1 MNGSKV
7 LKFSRRLLAL
17 FCAFALLLTS
27 VDGRIYASD
36 PAEKESSSVEE
47 VANKSL
53 SVVEAKKIEN
63 NKECTVEGYIVG
75 SLKSGNLIDP
85 SASQSPFNFALADA
99 RNEKNPD
106 KIMPIYLADSD
117 FMKILN
123 VKDHPENLGKR
134 IKLTGKRQ
142 PYFQQPGLI
151 LITAYEFV
159 NDPAPDNSKK
169 KVTFKYWEQTTM
181 EDVEKGSKPTSV
193 PAAKNPHKVTQ
204 STWSTIVGWH
214 VEGSN
219 EKVDPAQTVINQDTV
234 FVAETVNKDE
244 LRVINQSYFR
254 SGMAQYTGLVNP
266 EIYEGFAPRVLSAL
280 NSTTMTQAQVNA
292 LVQEFRDLQKKEIL
306 GNNIR
311 IDLVDE
317 DKKVIHDQATVEIR
331 QGDKLIDT
339 LEITNGSMTTQKKYP
354 NGEYTLTET
363 KAPAG
368 YSFAQNES
376 VTIDVSGALAYQ
388 QAPSVRLIHAGQ
400 TMATFSYENAPEGMK
415 APADMTPENGKV
427 ILPEPEASSD
437 PAKSF
442 LFWKD
447 PAGNKYQP
455 GAEVEVKET
464 TNFVGVWGKNY
475 WKIVLNLRYANG
487 ERITD
492 QKIEDLGLAFKVVGS
507 DGVAHDPWEIKSSL
521 DTVTFFKDA
530 DGRYYFIRGDY
541 KIIVDDSKSDYEVK
555 EALFEEKPFDLKKDV
570 ISVPGQEALND
581 TWTQALE
588 VRIQK
593 KEVKAT
599 FSYENAPEGMKAP
612 ADMTPENGK
621 VILPEPE
628 ASSDPAK
635 SFLFWKDPAG
645 NKYQPG
651 AEVEVKETTN
661 FVGVWGKNYW
671 KIVLNLRYANGER
684 ITDKEIED
692 LGLAFKV
699 VGSDGVAHDPWE
711 IKSSLDTVTFFKD
724 ADGRYYFIR
733 GDYKIIVDDSKSDY
747 EVKEALFE
755 EKPFDLKKD
764 LISVPGKDSLTDTS
778 SQVLEIRIQ
787 KKEVKATF
795 SYENAPEGMEAPADM
810 TPENGKVILP
820 EPEASSDPAKS
831 FLFWKDPAGNKYQ
844 PGAEV
849 EVKETTNFVG
859 VWGKNYWKIVLN
871 LRYANGERITD
882 KEIEDLG
889 LAFKV
894 VGSDGVAH
902 DPWEIKSSLDTVTF
916 FKDADGR
923 YYFIRGDYKIIV
935 DDSKSD
941 YEVKEALFEEKP
953 FDLEK
958 DVISVPGQEALNDTW
973 TQALEVRIQKKD
985 LASIPVRVEV
995 REDGKRVDSVSFQ
1008 VQAKVNGVWTEVENP
1023 FSYNDNKQGEFENP
1037 LLEGEYRLKALG
1049 VPEGKKLV
1057 VQSSPNNMAKEITG
1071 LKDTFH
1077 LIVNEENKGSMSAIW
1092 AMFDLVPDGSDHG
1105 NDPSNPNNPGTD
1117 PGNSD
1122 NASTPGTDA
1131 GNMDNPGAEPGK
1143 VQPVNPET
1151 EDSKDPAKEPEA
1163 KPGEKESLPGKNR
1176 VEESAKGTKV
1186 ENQSEIKKKSNSIS
1200 PSTGDFAVFAFVGV
1214 GLLAGCALIIMKKKE
1229 EIRY

>member
-1 MNGSKV
+1 MNGSKA
-7 LKFSRRLLAL
+7 LKFIRRILAL

-27 VDGRIYASD
+27 VDGRVYASD

-47 VANKSL
+47 VANKPL
-53 SVVEAKKIEN
+53 SVIEAKTIEN
-63 NKECTVEGYIVG
+63 NKDCTVEGYIVG
-75 SLKSGNLIDP
+75 SLISGNLVDP
-85 SASQSPFNFALADA
+85 SASQSAFNLALADA
-99 RNEKNPD
+99 RNQKNPD
-106 KIMPIYLADSD
+106 KIMPIYLADSN

-142 PYFQQPGLI
+142 PYFKQPGLI

-169 KVTFKYWEQTTM
+169 KVTYKYWGQTTT
-181 EDVEKGSKPTSV
+181 EDVVKGSKPTSV
-193 PAAKNPHKVTQ
+193 PASKNPHKATQ

-219 EKVDPAQTVINQDTV
+219 EKVDPAQTAINQDTV
-234 FVAETVNKDE
+234 FVAEIVNKDE

-254 SGMAQYTGLVNP
+254 SGMAQYTGLANP
-266 EIYEGFAPRVLSAL
+266 EIYEGFAAKVTSAL
-280 NSTTMTQAQVNA
+280 QSTTMSQAQVDD
-292 LVQEFRDLQKKEIL
+292 LVKEFRVLQKQEIL
-306 GNNIR
+306 GNKIR

-317 DKKVIHDQATVEIR
+317 NKKVIHDQATVELR
-331 QGDKLIDT
+331 LGEKRIDT
-339 LEITNGSMTTQKKYP
+339 IEITNGSLTTQKKYP
-354 NGEYTLTET
+354 NGQYTVIET

-368 YSFAQNES
+368 YSIAQHES
-376 VTIDVSGALAYQ
+376 ITIDVSGALAYQ
-388 QAPSVRLIHAGQ
+388 QAPSVHLTHADQ
-400 TMATFSYENAPEGMK
+400 TMATFSYENAPEGMRV
-415 APADMTPENGKV
+415 PADMTPDDGKV

-447 PAGNKYQP
+447 PTGNTFQP
-455 GAEVEVKET
+455 GVEVEVEET

-475 WKIVLNLRYANG
+475 WKIRLDVRYADG
-487 ERITD
+487 ERI
-492 QKIEDLGLAFKVVGS
+492 
-507 DGVAHDPWEIKSSL
+507 
-521 DTVTFFKDA
+521 
-530 DGRYYFIRGDY
+530 
-541 KIIVDDSKSDYEVK
+541 
-555 EALFEEKPFDLKKDV
+555 
-570 ISVPGQEALND
+570 
-581 TWTQALE
+581 
-588 VRIQK
+588 
-593 KEVKAT
+593 
-599 FSYENAPEGMKAP
+599 M
-612 ADMTPENGK
+612 
-621 VILPEPE
+621 
-628 ASSDPAK
+628 
-635 SFLFWKDPAG
+635 
-645 NKYQPG
+645 
-651 AEVEVKETTN
+651 
-661 FVGVWGKNYW
+661 
-671 KIVLNLRYANGER
+671 
-684 ITDKEIED
+684 DKEIED

-711 IKSSLDTVTFFKD
+711 VNSSLDTVTFFKD

-764 LISVPGKDSLTDTS
+764 LVSVPGKESVIDTS
-778 SQVLEIRIQ
+778 SQSLEIRIQ

-795 SYENAPEGMEAPADM
+795 SYENAPEGMKAPANM
-810 TPENGKVILP
+810 TPEDGKIILP
-820 EPEASSDPAKS
+820 EPEASSDPEQS
-831 FLFWKDPAGNKYQ
+831 FLFWKDPAGNTLQ

-859 VWGKNYWKIVLN
+859 VWGKNYWKIILN

-882 KEIEDLG
+882 KEIEDLD

-902 DPWEIKSSLDTVTF
+902 DPWEVKSSLDTVTF

-923 YYFIRGDYKIIV
+923 YYFIRGDYKIVV

-958 DVISVPGQEALNDTW
+958 NVISVPGQEAFNDTW

-1008 VQAKVNGVWTEVENP
+1008 VQAKVNGVWIEVDNP

-1057 VQSSPNNMAKEITG
+1057 VQSSPNNMAKEIAS
-1071 LKDTFH
+1071 LKDTFS
-1077 LIVNEENKGSMSAIW
+1077 LLVSEENKGNLTAIW
-1092 AMFDLVPDGSDHG
+1092 AMFDLVEDDE
-1105 NDPSNPNNPGTD
+1105 PGTD
-1117 PGNSD
+1117 PSD
-1122 NASTPGTDA
+1122 PGKDPSEPETDPSKPGTDPTKPST
-1131 GNMDNPGAEPGK
+1131 DPSKPGTDHSKPSTESSKPGK
-1143 VQPVNPET
+1143 EPSTKPNIKPSET
-1151 EDSKDPAKEPEA
+1151 DK
-1163 KPGEKESLPGKNR
+1163 KPGKTIVSKNHG
-1176 VEESAKGTKV
+1176 SG
-1186 ENQSEIKKKSNSIS
+1186 S
-1200 PSTGDFAVFAFVGV
+1200 PSTGDFSLVTVAGL
-1214 GLLAGCALIIMKKKE
+1214 GLLAACGLVILNKKKE
-1229 EIRY
+1229 VR

>member
-85 SASQSPFNFALADA
+85 SASQSAFNLALADA
-99 RNEKNPD
+99 RNEKNQD

-142 PYFQQPGLI
+142 PYFNQPGLI

-169 KVTFKYWEQTTM
+169 KVTYKYWGQTAS
-181 EDVEKGSKPTSV
+181 EDVVKGSKPTSV
-193 PAAKNPHKVTQ
+193 PAAKNPHQATQ

-280 NSTTMTQAQVNA
+280 QSTTMTQAQVDD
-292 LVQEFRDLQKKEIL
+292 LVKEFRDLQKQEIL

-317 DKKVIHDQATVEIR
+317 NKKVIDDKATVEIR

-354 NGEYTLTET
+354 NGQYTVIET

-368 YSFAQNES
+368 YSIAQHES

-388 QAPSVRLIHAGQ
+388 QAPSVGLIHAGQ

-415 APADMTPENGKV
+415 APANMPPEDGKV

-447 PAGNKYQP
+447 PAGNTFQP

-475 WKIVLNLRYANG
+475 WKIR
-487 ERITD
+487 
-492 QKIEDLGLAFKVVGS
+492 
-507 DGVAHDPWEIKSSL
+507 L
-521 DTVTFFKDA
+521 DV
-530 DGRYYFIRGDY
+530 
-541 KIIVDDSKSDYEVK
+541 
-555 EALFEEKPFDLKKDV
+555 
-570 ISVPGQEALND
+570 
-581 TWTQALE
+581 
-588 VRIQK
+588 
-593 KEVKAT
+593 
-599 FSYENAPEGMKAP
+599 
-612 ADMTPENGK
+612 
-621 VILPEPE
+621 
-628 ASSDPAK
+628 
-635 SFLFWKDPAG
+635 
-645 NKYQPG
+645 
-651 AEVEVKETTN
+651 
-661 FVGVWGKNYW
+661 
-671 KIVLNLRYANGER
+671 RYANGER

-711 IKSSLDTVTFFKD
+711 V
-724 ADGRYYFIR
+724 
-733 GDYKIIVDDSKSDY
+733 
-747 EVKEALFE
+747 
-755 EKPFDLKKD
+755 
-764 LISVPGKDSLTDTS
+764 
-778 SQVLEIRIQ
+778 
-787 KKEVKATF
+787 
-795 SYENAPEGMEAPADM
+795 
-810 TPENGKVILP
+810 
-820 EPEASSDPAKS
+820 
-831 FLFWKDPAGNKYQ
+831 
-844 PGAEV
+844 
-849 EVKETTNFVG
+849 
-859 VWGKNYWKIVLN
+859 
-871 LRYANGERITD
+871 
-882 KEIEDLG
+882 
-889 LAFKV
+889 
-894 VGSDGVAH
+894 
-902 DPWEIKSSLDTVTF
+902 KSSLDTVTF

-973 TQALEVRIQKKD
+973 TQVLEVRIQKKD

-995 REDGKRVDSVSFQ
+995 REDGKRVDSISFQ
-1008 VQAKVNGVWTEVENP
+1008 VQAKVNGVWKEVENP

-1057 VQSSPNNMAKEITG
+1057 VQISPNNMAKEIAS
-1071 LKDTFH
+1071 LKDTFS
-1077 LIVNEENKGSMSAIW
+1077 LLVSEENKGNLTAIW
-1092 AMFDLVPDGSDHG
+1092 AMFDLVEDDE
-1105 NDPSNPNNPGTD
+1105 PGTD
-1117 PGNSD
+1117 PSD
-1122 NASTPGTDA
+1122 PGKDPSEPETDPSKPGTDHSK
-1131 GNMDNPGAEPGK
+1131 PGTDPTKPGTDPSKPGTDHSKPGTDPTKPGTDHSKPGTESSKPRTEPSTKPGIKPSETDKKPGK
-1143 VQPVNPET
+1143 T
-1151 EDSKDPAKEPEA
+1151 TASKNH
-1163 KPGEKESLPGKNR
+1163 GSG
-1176 VEESAKGTKV
+1176 
-1186 ENQSEIKKKSNSIS
+1186 S
-1200 PSTGDFAVFAFVGV
+1200 PSTGDFSLVTVAGL
-1214 GLLAGCALIIMKKKE
+1214 GLLAACGLVILNKKKE
-1229 EIRY
+1229 VR

>member
-85 SASQSPFNFALADA
+85 SASQSAFNLALADA

-123 VKDHPENLGKR
+123 VKDHPENRGKR

-142 PYFQQPGLI
+142 PYFNQPGLI

-169 KVTFKYWEQTTM
+169 KVTYKYWGQTTT
-181 EDVEKGSKPTSV
+181 EDVVKGSKPTSV
-193 PAAKNPHKVTQ
+193 PAAKNPHQATQ

-254 SGMAQYTGLVNP
+254 SGVAQYTGLVNP

-280 NSTTMTQAQVNA
+280 QSTTMTQAQVDDF
-292 LVQEFRDLQKKEIL
+292 VKEFRDLQKQEIL

-317 DKKVIHDQATVEIR
+317 NKKVIDDKATVEIR

-354 NGEYTLTET
+354 NGQYTVIET

-368 YSFAQNES
+368 YSIAQHES

-388 QAPSVRLIHAGQ
+388 QAPSVGLIHAGQ

-415 APADMTPENGKV
+415 APANMTPEDGKV

-447 PAGNKYQP
+447 PAGNTFQP

-475 WKIVLNLRYANG
+475 WKIR
-487 ERITD
+487 
-492 QKIEDLGLAFKVVGS
+492 
-507 DGVAHDPWEIKSSL
+507 L
-521 DTVTFFKDA
+521 DV
-530 DGRYYFIRGDY
+530 
-541 KIIVDDSKSDYEVK
+541 
-555 EALFEEKPFDLKKDV
+555 
-570 ISVPGQEALND
+570 
-581 TWTQALE
+581 
-588 VRIQK
+588 
-593 KEVKAT
+593 
-599 FSYENAPEGMKAP
+599 
-612 ADMTPENGK
+612 
-621 VILPEPE
+621 
-628 ASSDPAK
+628 
-635 SFLFWKDPAG
+635 
-645 NKYQPG
+645 
-651 AEVEVKETTN
+651 
-661 FVGVWGKNYW
+661 
-671 KIVLNLRYANGER
+671 RYANGER

-711 IKSSLDTVTFFKD
+711 V
-724 ADGRYYFIR
+724 
-733 GDYKIIVDDSKSDY
+733 
-747 EVKEALFE
+747 
-755 EKPFDLKKD
+755 
-764 LISVPGKDSLTDTS
+764 
-778 SQVLEIRIQ
+778 
-787 KKEVKATF
+787 
-795 SYENAPEGMEAPADM
+795 
-810 TPENGKVILP
+810 
-820 EPEASSDPAKS
+820 
-831 FLFWKDPAGNKYQ
+831 
-844 PGAEV
+844 
-849 EVKETTNFVG
+849 
-859 VWGKNYWKIVLN
+859 
-871 LRYANGERITD
+871 
-882 KEIEDLG
+882 
-889 LAFKV
+889 
-894 VGSDGVAH
+894 
-902 DPWEIKSSLDTVTF
+902 KSSLDTVTF

-973 TQALEVRIQKKD
+973 TQVLEIRIQKKD

-995 REDGKRVDSVSFQ
+995 REDGKRVDSISFQ

-1057 VQSSPNNMAKEITG
+1057 VQISPNNMAKEIAS
-1071 LKDTFH
+1071 LKDTFS
-1077 LIVNEENKGSMSAIW
+1077 LLVSEENKGNLTAIW
-1092 AMFDLVPDGSDHG
+1092 AMFDLVEDDE
-1105 NDPSNPNNPGTD
+1105 PGTD
-1117 PGNSD
+1117 PSD
-1122 NASTPGTDA
+1122 PGKDPSEPETDPSKPGTDHSK
-1131 GNMDNPGAEPGK
+1131 PGTDPTKPGTDPSKPGTDHSKPGTESSKPRTEPSTKPGIKPSETDKKPGK
-1143 VQPVNPET
+1143 T
-1151 EDSKDPAKEPEA
+1151 TASKNH
-1163 KPGEKESLPGKNR
+1163 GSG
-1176 VEESAKGTKV
+1176 
-1186 ENQSEIKKKSNSIS
+1186 S
-1200 PSTGDFAVFAFVGV
+1200 PSTGDFSLVTVAGL
-1214 GLLAGCALIIMKKKE
+1214 GLLAACGLVILNKKKE
-1229 EIRY
+1229 VR

>member
-1 MNGSKV
+1 MNGSKA
-7 LKFSRRLLAL
+7 LKFSRRILAL

-75 SLKSGNLIDP
+75 SLKSGNLVDP
-85 SASQSPFNFALADA
+85 SASQSAFNLALADA

-142 PYFQQPGLI
+142 PYFNQPGLI

-169 KVTFKYWEQTTM
+169 KVTYKYWGQTAS
-181 EDVEKGSKPTSV
+181 EDVVKGSKPTSV
-193 PAAKNPHKVTQ
+193 PATKNPHKVTQ

-219 EKVDPAQTVINQDTV
+219 EKVDPAQTVINRDTV

-280 NSTTMTQAQVNA
+280 QSTTMTQAQVDD
-292 LVQEFRDLQKKEIL
+292 LVKEFRDLQKQEIL

-317 DKKVIHDQATVEIR
+317 NKKVIDDKATVEIR

-354 NGEYTLTET
+354 NGQYTVIET

-368 YSFAQNES
+368 YSIAQHES

-415 APADMTPENGKV
+415 APADMTPEDGKV

-447 PAGNKYQP
+447 PAGNTFQP

-464 TNFVGVWGKNY
+464 TNYVGVWGKNY
-475 WKIVLNLRYANG
+475 WKIRLDVRYANG

-492 QKIEDLGLAFKVVGS
+492 KEIEGLGLTFKVVGS
-507 DGVAHDPWEIKSSL
+507 DGVAHDPWE
-521 DTVTFFKDA
+521 V
-530 DGRYYFIRGDY
+530 
-541 KIIVDDSKSDYEVK
+541 
-555 EALFEEKPFDLKKDV
+555 
-570 ISVPGQEALND
+570 N
-581 TWTQALE
+581 
-588 VRIQK
+588 
-593 KEVKAT
+593 
-599 FSYENAPEGMKAP
+599 
-612 ADMTPENGK
+612 
-621 VILPEPE
+621 
-628 ASSDPAK
+628 
-635 SFLFWKDPAG
+635 
-645 NKYQPG
+645 
-651 AEVEVKETTN
+651 
-661 FVGVWGKNYW
+661 
-671 KIVLNLRYANGER
+671 
-684 ITDKEIED
+684 
-692 LGLAFKV
+692 
-699 VGSDGVAHDPWE
+699 
-711 IKSSLDTVTFFKD
+711 SSLDTVTFFKD

-764 LISVPGKDSLTDTS
+764 LVSVPGKDSLTDTS
-778 SQVLEIRIQ
+778 SQ
-787 KKEVKATF
+787 
-795 SYENAPEGMEAPADM
+795 
-810 TPENGKVILP
+810 
-820 EPEASSDPAKS
+820 
-831 FLFWKDPAGNKYQ
+831 
-844 PGAEV
+844 
-849 EVKETTNFVG
+849 
-859 VWGKNYWKIVLN
+859 
-871 LRYANGERITD
+871 
-882 KEIEDLG
+882 
-889 LAFKV
+889 
-894 VGSDGVAH
+894 
-902 DPWEIKSSLDTVTF
+902 
-916 FKDADGR
+916 
-923 YYFIRGDYKIIV
+923 
-935 DDSKSD
+935 
-941 YEVKEALFEEKP
+941 
-953 FDLEK
+953 
-958 DVISVPGQEALNDTW
+958 
-973 TQALEVRIQKKD
+973 ALEVRIQKKEVR
-985 LASIPVRVEV
+985 SVPVMVEV
-995 REDGKRVDSVSFQ
+995 REEGKRVDSVDFQ
-1008 VQAKVNGVWTEVENP
+1008 LQVNVDGVWTELDEA
-1023 FSYNDNKQGEFENP
+1023 FHYNAYKQGSFDHP
-1037 LLEGEYRLKALG
+1037 LMEGNYRLKAKG
-1049 VPEGKKLV
+1049 IPSGKKLV
-1057 VQSSPNNMAKEITG
+1057 LQGSPMNKAKEITG

-1105 NDPSNPNNPGTD
+1105 NDPSNPKNPGTD

-1151 EDSKDPAKEPEA
+1151 EDSKDPAKKPEA
-1163 KPGEKESLPGKNR
+1163 KPSEKESLPGKNR

-1186 ENQSEIKKKSNSIS
+1186 ENQSEIKKKSNSTS